1 MHYDECLYIGD
12 DVVDAIPMA
21 KAGIGVVVNDGED
34 SLDAVADFRTDAK
47 GGHGAIREVIN
58 WLLKEQGVFQQIVME
73 KYFPQND

>member
-1 MHYDECLYIGD
+1 
-12 DVVDAIPMA
+12 MA

-34 SLDAVADFRTDAK
+34 ILDSVADFRTATK
-47 GGHGAIREVIN
+47 GGHGTIREVIN